1 MQSKRRPQQSGSR
14 RNQGP
19 RQPAARPASPSVIQ
33 PLSSTPFKVIDQGRP
48 RGNSN
53 RNNRNQSSNRNN
65 NSRSNNRN
73 NAGNSRP
80 NQFVAA
86 PAQRTASAVNLITTP
101 PRRPSQSSSRAPS
114 VNVDNDGRN
123 IGRCPGDSLEN
134 CIDVCPSFSARIFGA
149 CVAGCARR
157 CPE

>member
-1 MQSKRRPQQSGSR
+1 M
-14 RNQGP
+14 NM
-19 RQPAARPASPSVIQ
+19 
-33 PLSSTPFKVIDQGRP
+33 L
-48 RGNSN
+48 
-53 RNNRNQSSNRNN
+53 
-65 NSRSNNRN
+65 
-73 NAGNSRP
+73 
-80 NQFVAA
+80 QFVAA
-86 PAQRTASAVNLITTP
+86 PAQRTASAVNIITTP
-101 PRRPSQSSSRAPS
+101 PRRPSSSSRAPS

>member
-1 MQSKRRPQQSGSR
+1 MQSKRRPQQSGAAGAR

-19 RQPAARPASPSVIQ
+19 RQPAARPAFQSPPPSVIQ
-33 PLSSTPFKVIDQGRP
+33 PLSSTPFKVVDQGRP
-48 RGNSN
+48 R
-53 RNNRNQSSNRNN
+53 NNRNGN
-65 NSRSNNRN
+65 RSN
-73 NAGNSRP
+73 SSKRP

-101 PRRPSQSSSRAPS
+101 PRRPSQSRASQPA
-114 VNVDNDGRN
+114 VNVNNDGRN
-123 IGRCPGDSLEN
+123 IGRCPGDSLEG

>member
-1 MQSKRRPQQSGSR
+1 MQSKRRPQQSGSAGR

-19 RQPAARPASPSVIQ
+19 RQPAPSVIQ
-33 PLSSTPFKVIDQGRP
+33 PLNSTPFKVVDQGRP
-48 RGNSN
+48 RGNHN
-53 RNNRNQSSNRNN
+53 K
-65 NSRSNNRN
+65 NNRN
-73 NAGNSRP
+73 NGNRNGNRSNGGSRP

-86 PAQRTASAVNLITTP
+86 PAQKTASAVNLITTP
-101 PRRPSQSSSRAPS
+101 PRRPQSQSRAPSS
-114 VNVDNDGRN
+114 VNVDNNGRN
-123 IGRCPGDSLEN
+123 IGRCPGESLEN

>member
-1 MQSKRRPQQSGSR
+1 MQSKRRPQQSGAR

-19 RQPAARPASPSVIQ
+19 RQPAARPAFQSPPPSVIQ
-33 PLSSTPFKVIDQGRP
+33 PLSSTPFKVVDQGRP
-48 RGNSN
+48 R
-53 RNNRNQSSNRNN
+53 NNRNGN
-65 NSRSNNRN
+65 NNRN
-73 NAGNSRP
+73 TGNRSNAGKRP
-80 NQFVAA
+80 NQFVSA

-101 PRRPSQSSSRAPS
+101 PRQRPSQSQSRAPQPA
-114 VNVDNDGRN
+114 VNVNNDGRN
-123 IGRCPGDSLEN
+123 IGRCPGDSLEG